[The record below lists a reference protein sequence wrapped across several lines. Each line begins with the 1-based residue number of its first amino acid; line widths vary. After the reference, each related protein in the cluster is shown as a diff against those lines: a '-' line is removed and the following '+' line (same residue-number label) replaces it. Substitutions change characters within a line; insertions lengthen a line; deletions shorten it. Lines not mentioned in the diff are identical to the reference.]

1 MTKTIKNGHNGYIC
15 LYDGYSF
22 INLLLLFNVKQLNLN
37 NDLYF
42 KPICKIL

>member
-22 INLLLLFNVKQLNLN
+22 INLLLFNVKQLNLN